1 MFNFLEIHFKT
12 QFQMYVHLQ
21 FQMSLHFILGAFV
34 LHMLL
39 HLLCKKYS
47 KVFDDGKNC
56 VLYCGIY

>member
-1 MFNFLEIHFKT
+1 MFNFLEIQFKT
-12 QFQMYVHLQ
+12 QLQIFVHLQ

-39 HLLCKKYS
+39 HLWYKKYS
-47 KVFDDGKNC
+47 KVFGNGKNY